1 MQGTRVSK
9 LNVFK
14 QNLLNYKPYFPHL
27 LNRYGVESLLER
39 FNTNSSYSS
48 YSKHKLREKMR
59 NNSSQ
64 DYFPKNMD
72 SDDDFDSDKT
82 FGKNTRANQD
92 PPVPIPNRPLRGERR
107 RDHINEDF
115 GFKTK
120 ESRQIPKGRYTEN
133 KSSSFMRGRPRND
146 SLEGDDLDD
155 LFIGSGSSRNLVR
168 PNKSSSGRTR
178 KEEDMN
184 HFLRGSQVQ
193 QSNNK
198 QTMGADKRVNDAN
211 GDGESVRSLFEKFNL
226 SNDDEREHDPLIE
239 NQNTPAAPEIVAKA
253 AASLSPEQKEEV
265 EAPANPTPQPP
276 PQDADEIFKKMKETG
291 MIPNAV
297 AMLDGLCKDG
307 LIQEAMKLFGL
318 MREKATIPEVVIY
331 TAVVEG
337 FCKAQKFDDAKRIFK
352 KMQNNGI
359 SPNAFSYTVL
369 IQGLLPFTKKKCE
382 GMTSRLEDA
391 LDFCVEMLEAG
402 HSPNVITFV
411 SLVEGYV
418 MDKGVGEANSM
429 IGRLREKGF
438 SVNDK
443 AVKEHLDK
451 KGPFSSF
458 VWEAIFGKKISQRPF

>member
-1 MQGTRVSK
+1 MK
-9 LNVFK
+9 
-14 QNLLNYKPYFPHL
+14 
-27 LNRYGVESLLER
+27 
-39 FNTNSSYSS
+39 
-48 YSKHKLREKMR
+48 

-107 RDHINEDF
+107 RDHIDKDF
-115 GFKTK
+115 VFKMK

-133 KSSSFMRGRPRND
+133 KSSSFMRGRARND
-146 SLEGDDLDD
+146 SLEDDDLDD

-168 PNKSSSGRTR
+168 PNNSSSGRTQ
-178 KEEDMN
+178 KEEGMN
-184 HFLRGSQVQ
+184 RFPRDSRVQ
-193 QSNNK
+193 YSNDK
-198 QTMGADKRVNDAN
+198 QTMGAKKRVNDAN
-211 GDGESVRSLFEKFNL
+211 GDVESVRSFFEKFNL
-226 SNDDEREHDPLIE
+226 SNHDEKEHDPLIE

-253 AASLSPEQKEEV
+253 AAAALLPERKEEV
-265 EAPANPTPQPP
+265 EAPTDPTKQPP

-318 MREKATIPEVVIY
+318 MREIATIPEVVIY

-337 FCKAQKFDDAKRIFK
+337 FCKARKFDDAKRIFR
-352 KMQNNGI
+352 KMQNNGN

-402 HSPNVITFV
+402 HSPNVVTFV

-418 MDKGVGEANSM
+418 VDKGVGEANSM

-438 SVNDK
+438 SVNDR

>member
-1 MQGTRVSK
+1 
-9 LNVFK
+9 
-14 QNLLNYKPYFPHL
+14 
-27 LNRYGVESLLER
+27 
-39 FNTNSSYSS
+39 
-48 YSKHKLREKMR
+48 
-59 NNSSQ
+59 
-64 DYFPKNMD
+64 MD
-72 SDDDFDSDKT
+72 SDDDIDSDEN

-107 RDHINEDF
+107 RDHINEDS

-120 ESRQIPKGRYTEN
+120 ESRQFPKGRYTES

-146 SLEGDDLDD
+146 SLEDDDLDD

-168 PNKSSSGRTR
+168 PKNRSTGRTR
-178 KEEDMN
+178 KEEDMS
-184 HFLRGSQVQ
+184 HFLRDSRGQY
-193 QSNNK
+193 SNDKHN
-198 QTMGADKRVNDAN
+198 MGAEKRVNDAN
-211 GDGESVRSLFEKFNL
+211 GDGESVRSFFEKFNL
-226 SNDDEREHDPLIE
+226 SNDDKKEHDPLTE
-239 NQNTPAAPEIVAKA
+239 NQNTHMAPEIVAKA
-253 AASLSPEQKEEV
+253 ASSLLRERNEEV
-265 EAPANPTPQPP
+265 EAPADPKQQPP
-276 PQDADEIFKKMKETG
+276 PPDADEIFKKMRETG

-307 LIQEAMKLFGL
+307 LVQDAMKLFGL

-337 FCKAQKFDDAKRIFK
+337 FCKAQKFDDAKRIFR

-359 SPNAFSYTVL
+359 SPNAYSYRVL
-369 IQGLLPFTKKKCE
+369 IQGLLPFCKKKCD

-391 LDFCVEMLEAG
+391 LYFCVEMLEAG
-402 HSPNVITFV
+402 HSPNVVTFV
-411 SLVEGYV
+411 SLVEGFV
-418 MDKGVGEANSM
+418 IDKGVGEANSM

-438 SVNDK
+438 SVDDK